1 MEMNN
6 KMEMLFS
13 RHPRQR
19 DALLP
24 ILQELQGEQGY
35 LTPEAMEA
43 AAKYCRIH
51 PVEAYGTATFYA
63 QFKLKPVGKKTLMVC
78 QGTACHVMGGNQVLE
93 EIKKQLAV
101 QPGDTT
107 EDGMFTLET
116 VACIGACALAP
127 TMVVN
132 GDTLGTVKAQ
142 DIKEV
147 LNAARKE

>member
-1 MEMNN
+1 METNN
-6 KMEMLFS
+6 KIETILS
-13 RHPRQR
+13 RHPRER

-24 ILQELQGEQGY
+24 ILQDLQGEQGY
-35 LTPEAMEA
+35 LTPDAIEA
-43 AAKYCRIH
+43 AAKHCRIH

-63 QFKLKPVGKKTLMVC
+63 QFKFKPVGKKTLMVC
-78 QGTACHVMGGNQVLE
+78 QGTACHVMGGHQVLE
-93 EIKKQLAV
+93 QIKRELGV

-127 TMVVN
+127 TMVLN
-132 GDTLGTVKAQ
+132 GDTLGSVKAQ

-147 LNAARKE
+147 LNAARND